1 MFNYKFRKR
10 FKGIKKLKEDLMS
23 KNPKNDNTISSVRQ
37 VMNESTGKILE
48 KNIRNILENNYGFKL
63 LKYPEKIFI
72 KKIRVEIG
80 NKIQDEEIFQNE
92 EDAINIANKKYIF
105 LFNEKFELL
114 IKDSNN
120 KTKTSILSNAS
131 NEESKVNLDG
141 FNLTISPY
149 KEMEIDGY
157 FKMNKFKLEMFN
169 KNEIDVIYSN
179 INKDDEKSFNN
190 SIIEVKLNANKV
202 DDLITQIRKDHHLLK
217 LKNEKDT
224 LVIGFINSNK
234 IKNIAHFNS
243 LDNKKCV
250 IYGIKNSIFCG
261 KEVTYH
267 IDWDLEKRI
276 KSLEEKLDNINNLLN
291 DLKPKIDKIYEYIM
305 KQEKNDEEKKE
316 RANTLSIKEDEGK
329 AKEKEEEKIKK
340 EKQQKKKKEEG
351 RKGKECPEDEK
362 LLNIKTKRDNF
373 ESEEED
379 LDLYD

>member
-23 KNPKNDNTISSVRQ
+23 KNPKNDNTVSSVRQ

-80 NKIQDEEIFQNE
+80 NKIKDEEIFQNE
-92 EDAINIANKKYIF
+92 EAAINIANKKYIF
-105 LFNEKFELL
+105 LFNGKFELL

-131 NEESKVNLDG
+131 SKESKVNLDG

-157 FKMNKFKLEMFN
+157 FKMNKFKVEMFN

-190 SIIEVKLNANKV
+190 SIIEVKLSANKV

-267 IDWDLEKRI
+267 IDWDLERRVKY
-276 KSLEEKLDNINNLLN
+276 LEEKVDILN

>member
-23 KNPKNDNTISSVRQ
+23 KNPKNDNTVSSVRQ

-92 EDAINIANKKYIF
+92 KAAINIANKKYIF

-120 KTKTSILSNAS
+120 KTKTSILNNAS
-131 NEESKVNLDG
+131 NKESKVNLDG

-157 FKMNKFKLEMFN
+157 FKMNKFKVEMFN

-190 SIIEVKLNANKV
+190 SIIEVKLSANKV
-202 DDLITQIRKDHHLLK
+202 DDLISQIRKEHHLLK

-267 IDWDLEKRI
+267 IDWDLERRV
-276 KSLEEKLDNINNLLN
+276 KSLEEKLDNINN
-291 DLKPKIDKIYEYIM
+291 LKPKIDKIYEYIM

>member
-23 KNPKNDNTISSVRQ
+23 KNPKNDNTVSSVRQ

-92 EDAINIANKKYIF
+92 EAAINIANKKYIF

-120 KTKTSILSNAS
+120 KTKTSILNNAS
-131 NEESKVNLDG
+131 NKESKVNLDG

-169 KNEIDVIYSN
+169 ENEIDVIYSN

-190 SIIEVKLNANKV
+190 SIIEVKLSANKV
-202 DDLITQIRKDHHLLK
+202 DDLISQIRKDHHLLK

-267 IDWDLEKRI
+267 IDWDLERRV
-276 KSLEEKLDNINNLLN
+276 KSLEEKVDILN

-340 EKQQKKKKEEG
+340 EKQQKKQKEEG

>member
-23 KNPKNDNTISSVRQ
+23 KNPKNDNTVSSVRQ

-92 EDAINIANKKYIF
+92 EATINIANKKYIF

-131 NEESKVNLDG
+131 NKESKVNLDG

-157 FKMNKFKLEMFN
+157 FKMNKFKVEMFN
-169 KNEIDVIYSN
+169 ENEIDVIYSN

-190 SIIEVKLNANKV
+190 SIIEVKLSANKV
-202 DDLITQIRKDHHLLK
+202 DDLISQIRKDYHLLK

-276 KSLEEKLDNINNLLN
+276 KSLEKKLDILN

-316 RANTLSIKEDEGK
+316 RANTLSIKEDERK

>member
-23 KNPKNDNTISSVRQ
+23 KNPKNDNTVSSVRQ

-120 KTKTSILSNAS
+120 KTKTSILNNAS
-131 NEESKVNLDG
+131 NKESKVNLDG

-169 KNEIDVIYSN
+169 ENEIDVIYSN

-190 SIIEVKLNANKV
+190 SIIEVKLSANKV

-267 IDWDLEKRI
+267 IDWDLERRV
-276 KSLEEKLDNINNLLN
+276 KSLEEKVDILN

-316 RANTLSIKEDEGK
+316 KMNTLTMEEDEEEDEGK
-329 AKEKEEEKIKK
+329 AKGKEEEKRKN

-373 ESEEED
+373 KDEEED

>member
-23 KNPKNDNTISSVRQ
+23 KNPKNDNTVSSVRQ

-92 EDAINIANKKYIF
+92 EATINIANKKYIF
-105 LFNEKFELL
+105 LFNGKFELL

-131 NEESKVNLDG
+131 NKESKVNLDG

-169 KNEIDVIYSN
+169 ENEIDVIYSN

-202 DDLITQIRKDHHLLK
+202 DDLIFQIRKDHHLLK

-267 IDWDLEKRI
+267 IDWDLERRV
-276 KSLEEKLDNINNLLN
+276 KSLEEKMDILN

>member
-1 MFNYKFRKR
+1 
-10 FKGIKKLKEDLMS
+10 
-23 KNPKNDNTISSVRQ
+23 
-37 VMNESTGKILE
+37 
-48 KNIRNILENNYGFKL
+48 
-63 LKYPEKIFI
+63 
-72 KKIRVEIG
+72 
-80 NKIQDEEIFQNE
+80 
-92 EDAINIANKKYIF
+92 
-105 LFNEKFELL
+105 
-114 IKDSNN
+114 
-120 KTKTSILSNAS
+120 
-131 NEESKVNLDG
+131 
-141 FNLTISPY
+141 
-149 KEMEIDGY
+149 MEIDGY
-157 FKMNKFKLEMFN
+157 FKMNKFKVEMFN
-169 KNEIDVIYSN
+169 ENEIDVIYSN

-202 DDLITQIRKDHHLLK
+202 DDLISQIRKDHHLLK

-267 IDWDLEKRI
+267 IDWDLERRV
-276 KSLEEKLDNINNLLN
+276 KSLEEKMDILN

-351 RKGKECPEDEK
+351 RKGKECPEYEK

>member
-23 KNPKNDNTISSVRQ
+23 KNPKNDNTVSSVRQ

-80 NKIQDEEIFQNE
+80 NKIKDEEIFQNE
-92 EDAINIANKKYIF
+92 EATINIANKKYIF

-169 KNEIDVIYSN
+169 ENEIDVIYSN

-190 SIIEVKLNANKV
+190 SIIEVKLSANKV

-267 IDWDLEKRI
+267 IDWDLERRV
-276 KSLEEKLDNINNLLN
+276 KSLEEKMDILN

>member
-10 FKGIKKLKEDLMS
+10 FKGIKKLKEDLML
-23 KNPKNDNTISSVRQ
+23 KNPKNDNTVSSVRQ

-92 EDAINIANKKYIF
+92 EAAINIANKKYIF

-131 NEESKVNLDG
+131 NKESKVNLDG

-157 FKMNKFKLEMFN
+157 FKMNKFKVEMFN
-169 KNEIDVIYSN
+169 KNEIDVIHSN

-190 SIIEVKLNANKV
+190 SIIEVKLSANKV
-202 DDLITQIRKDHHLLK
+202 DDLISQIRKDHHLLK

-276 KSLEEKLDNINNLLN
+276 KSLEKKVDNINNLLN

>member
-23 KNPKNDNTISSVRQ
+23 KNPKNDNTVSSVRQ

-48 KNIRNILENNYGFKL
+48 KNIRNILENDYGFKL

-92 EDAINIANKKYIF
+92 EATINIANKKYIF
-105 LFNEKFELL
+105 LFNGKFELL

-131 NEESKVNLDG
+131 NKESKVNLDG

-169 KNEIDVIYSN
+169 ENEIDVIYSN

-202 DDLITQIRKDHHLLK
+202 DDLIFQIRKDHHLLK

-267 IDWDLEKRI
+267 IDWDLERRV
-276 KSLEEKLDNINNLLN
+276 KSLEEKMDILN

>member
-23 KNPKNDNTISSVRQ
+23 KNPKNDNTVSSVRQ

-48 KNIRNILENNYGFKL
+48 KSIRNILENNYGFKL

-92 EDAINIANKKYIF
+92 EAAINIVNKKYIF

-131 NEESKVNLDG
+131 NKESKVNLDG

-169 KNEIDVIYSN
+169 ENEIDVIYSN

-190 SIIEVKLNANKV
+190 SIIEVKLSANKV

-267 IDWDLEKRI
+267 IDWDLERRV
-276 KSLEEKLDNINNLLN
+276 KSLEEKVDILN

-316 RANTLSIKEDEGK
+316 KMNTLTMEENEEEDEGK
-329 AKEKEEEKIKK
+329 AKGKEEEKRKN

-379 LDLYD
+379 LDLYN

>member
-23 KNPKNDNTISSVRQ
+23 KNPKNDNTVSSVRQ

-48 KNIRNILENNYGFKL
+48 KSIRNILENNYGFKL

-92 EDAINIANKKYIF
+92 EAAINIVNKKYIF

-120 KTKTSILSNAS
+120 KTTTSILSNAS
-131 NEESKVNLDG
+131 NKESKVNLDG

-157 FKMNKFKLEMFN
+157 FKMNKFKVEMFN

-190 SIIEVKLNANKV
+190 SIIEVKLSANKV

-267 IDWDLEKRI
+267 IDWDLERRV
-276 KSLEEKLDNINNLLN
+276 KSLEEKVDILN

-316 RANTLSIKEDEGK
+316 KMNTLTMEENEEEDEGK
-329 AKEKEEEKIKK
+329 AKGKEEEKRKN

>member
-23 KNPKNDNTISSVRQ
+23 KNPKNDNTVSSVRQ

-48 KNIRNILENNYGFKL
+48 KNIRNIHENNYGFKL

-92 EDAINIANKKYIF
+92 EATINIANKKYIF

-120 KTKTSILSNAS
+120 KTKTSILNNAS
-131 NEESKVNLDG
+131 NKESKVNLDG

-190 SIIEVKLNANKV
+190 SIIEVKLSANKV

-224 LVIGFINSNK
+224 LVIGFINSDK

-267 IDWDLEKRI
+267 IDWDLERRV
-276 KSLEEKLDNINNLLN
+276 KSLEEKLD
-291 DLKPKIDKIYEYIM
+291 KIYEHIM
-305 KQEKNDEEKKE
+305 KQKKNDEEKKE

-373 ESEEED
+373 KDEEED

>member
-23 KNPKNDNTISSVRQ
+23 KNPKNDNTVSSVRQ

-80 NKIQDEEIFQNE
+80 NKIKDEEIFQNE
-92 EDAINIANKKYIF
+92 EATINIANKKYIF
-105 LFNEKFELL
+105 LFNGKFELL

-131 NEESKVNLDG
+131 NKESKVNLDG

-157 FKMNKFKLEMFN
+157 FKMNKFKVEMFN

-217 LKNEKDT
+217 LKNKKDT

-267 IDWDLEKRI
+267 IDWDLERRV
-276 KSLEEKLDNINNLLN
+276 KSLEEKVDILN

-340 EKQQKKKKEEG
+340 EKQQKKKKEER

-373 ESEEED
+373 KDEEED

>member
-23 KNPKNDNTISSVRQ
+23 KNPKNDNTVSSVRQ

-92 EDAINIANKKYIF
+92 EAAINIANKKYIF

-131 NEESKVNLDG
+131 NKESINLDG

-267 IDWDLEKRI
+267 IDWDLERRV
-276 KSLEEKLDNINNLLN
+276 KSLEEKLD
-291 DLKPKIDKIYEYIM
+291 KIYEHIM
-305 KQEKNDEEKKE
+305 KQKKNDEEKKE
-316 RANTLSIKEDEGK
+316 KMNTLTMEEDEEEDEGK

-340 EKQQKKKKEEG
+340 EKQQKKKKEER

>member
-1 MFNYKFRKR
+1 M
-10 FKGIKKLKEDLMS
+10 
-23 KNPKNDNTISSVRQ
+23 
-37 VMNESTGKILE
+37 
-48 KNIRNILENNYGFKL
+48 GF
-63 LKYPEKIFI
+63 I
-72 KKIRVEIG
+72 
-80 NKIQDEEIFQNE
+80 
-92 EDAINIANKKYIF
+92 IF
-105 LFNEKFELL
+105 LFNEKFESL

-120 KTKTSILSNAS
+120 KTKTSILNNAS
-131 NEESKVNLDG
+131 NKESKVNLDG

-169 KNEIDVIYSN
+169 ENEIDVIYSN

-190 SIIEVKLNANKV
+190 SIIEVKFNANKV

-224 LVIGFINSNK
+224 LVIGFINSDK

-267 IDWDLEKRI
+267 IDWDLERRV
-276 KSLEEKLDNINNLLN
+276 KSLEEKLD
-291 DLKPKIDKIYEYIM
+291 KIYEHIM

-316 RANTLSIKEDEGK
+316 KMNTLTMEEDEEEDEGK

-340 EKQQKKKKEEG
+340 EKQQKKKK
-351 RKGKECPEDEK
+351 RR
-362 LLNIKTKRDNF
+362 T
-373 ESEEED
+373 
-379 LDLYD
+379 

>member
-23 KNPKNDNTISSVRQ
+23 KNPKNDNTVSSVRQ

-80 NKIQDEEIFQNE
+80 NKIKDEEIFQNE
-92 EDAINIANKKYIF
+92 EAAINIANKKYIF

-120 KTKTSILSNAS
+120 KTKTSILNNAS
-131 NEESKVNLDG
+131 NKESKVNLDG

-157 FKMNKFKLEMFN
+157 FKMNKFKVEMFN

-202 DDLITQIRKDHHLLK
+202 DDLISQIRKDHHLLK

-267 IDWDLEKRI
+267 IDWDLERRVKY
-276 KSLEEKLDNINNLLN
+276 LEEKVDILN

>member
-23 KNPKNDNTISSVRQ
+23 KNPKNDNTVSSVRQ

-80 NKIQDEEIFQNE
+80 NKIKDEEIFQNE
-92 EDAINIANKKYIF
+92 EAAININNKKYIF
-105 LFNEKFELL
+105 LFNGKFELL

-131 NEESKVNLDG
+131 NKESKVNLDG

-169 KNEIDVIYSN
+169 ENEIDVIYSN

-190 SIIEVKLNANKV
+190 SIIEVKLSANKV

-267 IDWDLEKRI
+267 IDWDLERRV

-316 RANTLSIKEDEGK
+316 RANTLSIKEGEGK

-373 ESEEED
+373 KDEEED

>member
-23 KNPKNDNTISSVRQ
+23 KNPKNDNTVSSVRQ
-37 VMNESTGKILE
+37 VMNESTRKILE

-80 NKIQDEEIFQNE
+80 NKIKDEEIFQNE
-92 EDAINIANKKYIF
+92 EAAINIANKKYIF

-131 NEESKVNLDG
+131 NKESKVNLDG

-157 FKMNKFKLEMFN
+157 FKMNKFKVEMFN

-190 SIIEVKLNANKV
+190 SIIEVKLSANKV

-267 IDWDLEKRI
+267 IDWDLERRV
-276 KSLEEKLDNINNLLN
+276 KSLEEKVDILN

>member
-23 KNPKNDNTISSVRQ
+23 KNPKNDNTVSSVRQ

-92 EDAINIANKKYIF
+92 ETTINIANKKYIF

-120 KTKTSILSNAS
+120 KTKTPILNNAS
-131 NEESKVNLDG
+131 NKESKVNLDG

-169 KNEIDVIYSN
+169 ENEIDVIYSN

-217 LKNEKDT
+217 LKNKKDT

-267 IDWDLEKRI
+267 IDWDLERRV
-276 KSLEEKLDNINNLLN
+276 KSLEEKVDILN

-340 EKQQKKKKEEG
+340 EKQQKKKKEES

>member
-1 MFNYKFRKR
+1 MFNYKFSNNSND
-10 FKGIKKLKEDLMS
+10 IKKLKKGLMS
-23 KNPKNDNTISSVRQ
+23 KSAKTDNTISSVRQ
-37 VMNESTGKILE
+37 VINEATGKILE
-48 KNIRNILENNYGFKL
+48 KNIRQILQINYGFKTL
-63 LKYPEKIFI
+63 NYPEKIFSKI
-72 KKIRVEIG
+72 IRVE
-80 NKIQDEEIFQNE
+80 NDKNVQEKEIFQS
-92 EDAINIANKKYIF
+92 EDTIINIKNKEYIF
-105 LFNEKFELL
+105 CFNEGFELI

-120 KTKTSILSNAS
+120 EIINIPSKKS
-131 NEESKVNLDG
+131 NEESKVNIDG
-141 FNLTISPY
+141 NKVTISPY

-157 FKMNKFKLEMFN
+157 FSMEKFEVNMFDE
-169 KNEIDVIYSN
+169 KEIEIIYSN
-179 INKDDEKSFNN
+179 INKDDEKSFTY
-190 SIIEVKLNANKV
+190 SIIEVKLSANKV
-202 DDLITQIRKDHHLLK
+202 DDLISQIRKDHHLLK
-217 LKNEKDT
+217 LENEKDT

-267 IDWDLEKRI
+267 IDWDLERRV
-276 KSLEEKLDNINNLLN
+276 KSLEEKVDILN

-351 RKGKECPEDEK
+351 RKGKECPEDDK